1 MMSVSSVA
9 PSIAQTIQSINAPQ
23 LPNFNVGTANVEAN
37 AAAATTSDAASSGS
51 VGTCCGSSIDT
62 YA

>member
-1 MMSVSSVA
+1 MTIASVS
-9 PSIAQTIQSINAPQ
+9 PTIAQTLMAINNPQPNISI
-23 LPNFNVGTANVEAN
+23 GTADPEAN
-37 AAAATTSDAASSGS
+37 AAAAGSSSMASSGS